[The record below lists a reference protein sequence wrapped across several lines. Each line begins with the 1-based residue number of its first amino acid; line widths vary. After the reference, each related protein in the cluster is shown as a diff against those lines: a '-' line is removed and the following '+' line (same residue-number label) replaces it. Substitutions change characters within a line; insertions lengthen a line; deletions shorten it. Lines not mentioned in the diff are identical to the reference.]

1 MTIYGL
7 LGYTHGWNKLVTVMS
22 PEGDRVVRTAITT
35 AVEDFWVVTG
45 DGLLSQYHA
54 KRRGVLEK
62 LIADHDIIII
72 DKPAWDDKKAELGD
86 VILG

>member
-1 MTIYGL
+1 
-7 LGYTHGWNKLVTVMS
+7 
-22 PEGDRVVRTAITT
+22 
-35 AVEDFWVVTG
+35 VVTG